1 MSNFGLPPKPV
12 MPGPNASDVDRLR
25 YQQEMQ
31 NYQFALQRAQEAVT
45 RNARTMSNFG
55 LPPKPERPDSTAN
68 ANARLD
74 YQEKLQDY
82 HFALQQALNAITQEG
97 ATKSNLQKAA
107 HDAIMQMLSNLR

>member
-1 MSNFGLPPKPV
+1 MSKIP
-12 MPGPNASDVDRLR
+12 D
-25 YQQEMQ
+25 
-31 NYQFALQRAQEAVT
+31 
-45 RNARTMSNFG
+45 FG

>member
-31 NYQFALQRAQEAVT
+31 NYQFALQRAQEALT
-45 RNARTMSNFG
+45 RNARTMSDFG
-55 LPPKPERPDSTAN
+55 LPPKPEMPGPN
-68 ANARLD
+68 ATDQQRLH
-74 YQEKLQDY
+74 YQRQLQDY

>member
-55 LPPKPERPDSTAN
+55 LPPKPLPPGPDASEE
-68 ANARLD
+68 ARLK
-74 YQEKLQDY
+74 YQQDLQNY
-82 HFALQQALNAITQEG
+82 NFALQQALNAITQEG
-97 ATKSNLQKAA
+97 VTKSNLQKAA
-107 HDAIMQMLSNLR
+107 HDAIMQMISNLR